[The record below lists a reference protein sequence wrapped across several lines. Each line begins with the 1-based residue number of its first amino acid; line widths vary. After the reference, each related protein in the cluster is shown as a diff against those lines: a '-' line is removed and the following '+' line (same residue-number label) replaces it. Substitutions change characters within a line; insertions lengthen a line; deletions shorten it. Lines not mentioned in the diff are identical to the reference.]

1 MEVHVRLFI
10 QAWRTPLIQALH
22 SSTLVSKNTKKPT
35 RLFLITQK
43 RIQKGVFFAL
53 VTMTH
58 ARTRPHTDTH
68 IFFGGR
74 GEKQIVFSVVEQI
87 CLAYRHRN
95 GCCVFYTG
103 NGELSTLQ
111 INRVYFLPLWQSKSE
126 PFLDLTDWPSRC
138 QQHHNIVTQV
148 IVIKKYIKNVDVY
161 TFRHS

>member
-87 CLAYRHRN
+87 CLPIA
-95 GCCVFYTG
+95 TG
-103 NGELSTLQ
+103 MDAVSSTQEMVSCLHC
-111 INRVYFLPLWQSKSE
+111 KSTG
-126 PFLDLTDWPSRC
+126 FISCLYGNLKVNHFWT
-138 QQHHNIVTQV
+138 
-148 IVIKKYIKNVDVY
+148 
-161 TFRHS
+161 